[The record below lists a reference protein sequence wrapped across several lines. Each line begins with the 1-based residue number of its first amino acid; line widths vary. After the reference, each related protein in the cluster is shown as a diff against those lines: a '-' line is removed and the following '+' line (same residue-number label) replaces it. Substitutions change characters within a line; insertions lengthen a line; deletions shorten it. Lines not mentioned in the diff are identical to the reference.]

1 MDLRSVGSHLASG
14 FYSTYD
20 PVPQRVRFDS
30 LHKHFVS
37 AVRRLATFEILASV
51 LSPWEIIMVR
61 RDIEFGSVLA
71 LFLCLNFGCAPAAPE
86 KPVAVKVP
94 AAPVAK
100 ATEAL
105 NANDTIPSAD
115 PFWNGLERHEIPLA
129 QTLLLVKGSKGIAAC
144 PYLNVEM
151 FEKTGEA
158 CIIIPA
164 ARIDDMP
171 DSKVSAL
178 TPKAR
183 ELGIE
188 IGMPGREALGK
199 IR

>member
-1 MDLRSVGSHLASG
+1 
-14 FYSTYD
+14 
-20 PVPQRVRFDS
+20 
-30 LHKHFVS
+30 
-37 AVRRLATFEILASV
+37 
-51 LSPWEIIMVR
+51 MVR
-61 RDIEFGSVLA
+61 RVFEAGSILT
-71 LFLCLNFGCAPAAPE
+71 LLLCLNFGCAPAVPE
-86 KPVAVKVP
+86 KSVAVKVP
-94 AAPVAK
+94 PPPVAE
-100 ATEAL
+100 ATDAR
-105 NANDTIPSAD
+105 NANDTNQSAD

-129 QTLLLVKGSKGIAAC
+129 QTLLLVKGSRGIAAC

-164 ARIDDMP
+164 ARIDGML

-188 IGMPGREALGK
+188 IGMPGREALDK

>member
-1 MDLRSVGSHLASG
+1 MSRFAIEIGS
-14 FYSTYD
+14 
-20 PVPQRVRFDS
+20 
-30 LHKHFVS
+30 
-37 AVRRLATFEILASV
+37 ILGLV
-51 LSPWEIIMVR
+51 
-61 RDIEFGSVLA
+61 
-71 LFLCLNFGCAPAAPE
+71 LCLSFGCAPVIPE
-86 KPVAVKVP
+86 KSV
-94 AAPVAK
+94 
-100 ATEAL
+100 AL
-105 NANDTIPSAD
+105 NAPPAPEAPTAATLNASDMNQSAD

-164 ARIDDMP
+164 AKIDGMP
-171 DSKVSAL
+171 DSKVTAL

-188 IGMPGREALGK
+188 IGMPGREALDK

>member
-1 MDLRSVGSHLASG
+1 
-14 FYSTYD
+14 
-20 PVPQRVRFDS
+20 
-30 LHKHFVS
+30 
-37 AVRRLATFEILASV
+37 
-51 LSPWEIIMVR
+51 MVR
-61 RDIEFGSVLA
+61 RVIKAGSILT
-71 LFLCLNFGCAPAAPE
+71 LFLCLHAGCAPAVPE
-86 KPVAVKVP
+86 KPVAVKEPP
-94 AAPVAK
+94 AARASN
-100 ATEAL
+100 AEAL
-105 NANDTIPSAD
+105 NANDAHPSAD

-129 QTLLLVKGSKGIAAC
+129 QTLLLVKGSRGIAAC

-164 ARIDDMP
+164 ARIDGML
-171 DSKVSAL
+171 DSKVTAL

-188 IGMPGREALGK
+188 IGMPGREALDK

>member
-1 MDLRSVGSHLASG
+1 M
-14 FYSTYD
+14 
-20 PVPQRVRFDS
+20 
-30 LHKHFVS
+30 VS
-37 AVRRLATFEILASV
+37 R
-51 LSPWEIIMVR
+51 II
-61 RDIEFGSVLA
+61 EAGSVLA
-71 LFLCLNFGCAPAAPE
+71 LSLFLNFGCAPAVPE
-86 KPVAVKVP
+86 KRVTVKDAP
-94 AAPVAK
+94 AA
-100 ATEAL
+100 EASNAEAS
-105 NANDTIPSAD
+105 NANDTNQSAD

-129 QTLLLVKGSKGIAAC
+129 QTLLLVKGSRGIAAC

-164 ARIDDMP
+164 ARIDGML

-188 IGMPGREALGK
+188 IGMPGREALDK

>member
-1 MDLRSVGSHLASG
+1 MLRGVI
-14 FYSTYD
+14 
-20 PVPQRVRFDS
+20 
-30 LHKHFVS
+30 
-37 AVRRLATFEILASV
+37 EICSV
-51 LSPWEIIMVR
+51 LGIV
-61 RDIEFGSVLA
+61 
-71 LFLCLNFGCAPAAPE
+71 LCLGSGCAPATPE
-86 KPVAVKVP
+86 KPVTVQKAP
-94 AAPVAK
+94 AELLAA
-100 ATEAL
+100 EAA
-105 NANDTIPSAD
+105 NANDTSPSPD

-129 QTLLLVKGSKGIAAC
+129 QTLLLVKGSRGIAAC

-164 ARIDDMP
+164 ARIDGML

-188 IGMPGREALGK
+188 IGMPGREALDK